1 ETGPGRS
8 RRVFGRD
15 ALELRPAALGDPF
28 RALAG
33 TAGITPEDDFQSE
46 MRVRGGDAA
55 ETAVLLDGQPLP
67 YAYHFGGGAGS
78 AGTLNGDLVDSVTV
92 TTGGFSAEYGN
103 ALAGLVDVST
113 RAVRPGRNSGT
124 GGAGLM

>member
-1 ETGPGRS
+1 
-8 RRVFGRD
+8 
-15 ALELRPAALGDPF
+15 ELVDPC
-28 RALAG
+28 RAVGG
-33 TAGITPEDDFQSE
+33 TAGVASGNDFQSE
-46 MRVRGGDAA
+46 LRVRGGDAA
-55 ETAVLLDGQPLP
+55 EPAVLLDGQPLP

-78 AGTLNGDLVDSVTV
+78 AGTLNGDLVASVTV